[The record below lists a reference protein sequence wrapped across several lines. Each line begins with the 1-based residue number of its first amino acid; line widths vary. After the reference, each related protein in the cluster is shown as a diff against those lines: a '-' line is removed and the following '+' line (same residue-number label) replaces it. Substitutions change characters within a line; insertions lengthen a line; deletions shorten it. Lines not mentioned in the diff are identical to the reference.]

1 LEALAAQTLDHEKW
15 ELVVVDNASEQ
26 SLERG
31 LSPALARMGWATAS
45 QSVGGKVEGVAGG
58 GSLVAGG
65 DPSSI
70 SHLPSPLNARVVR
83 EEKLGLTHARVR
95 GFEEAK
101 GGIVVMVD
109 DDNVLRPDY
118 LEKAVEIMDRNPL
131 LGAIGGK
138 ALPEYEIEP
147 PEWLK
152 GIRSG
157 LGLRDLGNSKI
168 LYPDANKQGEA
179 EKGIGGKRSEV
190 GRSPSTQ
197 GLGGRVA
204 PVAGPTSLQA
214 SRTREE
220 LRRVENAVTEG
231 GPPSHK
237 ASEGLKTGRVRR
249 RMTEFPDCAP
259 IGAGMVMRSEAALEY
274 VARIKEIMGESVAG
288 PTSLQASPTREE
300 LRRVSGLDKKKG
312 VVTDRKG
319 KSLSSGGDNDI
330 CLTLLEHGWQVGYF
344 PQLELTHLI
353 PKERMTE
360 GYQCRMA
367 RDAMRSFIVMLDQ
380 HGIRPWPAMPSW
392 TLPVKAIRSWW
403 RTKPWKGVR
412 ERLSFENAMGQ
423 FLGRA
428 DIGAER

>member
-1 LEALAAQTLDHEKW
+1 LEALAGQTLNREKW

-31 LSPALARMGWATAS
+31 LNPALARMGWATAS

-101 GGIVVMVD
+101 GEIVVLVD

-118 LEKAVEIMDRNPL
+118 LEKAVEILDKNPL

-157 LGLRDLGNSKI
+157 LGLRDLGNSII

-179 EKGIGGKRSEV
+179 EKGIGDCGLGIGGKRSEVGGQRSEV

-237 ASEGLKTGRVRR
+237 VSEGLKTGRVRR
-249 RMTEFPDCAP
+249 RMMEFPECAP
-259 IGAGMVMRSEAALEY
+259 IGAGMVMRREAAMEY
-274 VARIKEIMGESVAG
+274 VEDLK
-288 PTSLQASPTREE
+288 
-300 LRRVSGLDKKKG
+300 RRSR

-330 CLTLLEHGWQVGYF
+330 CLTVLENGWQVGYF
-344 PQLELTHLI
+344 PELELTHLI
-353 PKERMTE
+353 SRERMTVD
-360 GYQCRMA
+360 YQCRMA

-380 HGIRPWPAMPSW
+380 HEIRPWPAMASW
-392 TLPVKAIRSWW
+392 TLPLKVIRSWW

-412 ERLSFENAMGQ
+412 EQLSFENALGQ